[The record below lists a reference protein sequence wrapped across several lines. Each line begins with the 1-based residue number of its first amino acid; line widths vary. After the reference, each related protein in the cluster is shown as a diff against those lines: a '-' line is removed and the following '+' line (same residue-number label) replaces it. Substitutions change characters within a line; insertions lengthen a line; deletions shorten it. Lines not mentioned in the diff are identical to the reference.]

1 MKLLLAASDLRDGE
15 RATTFVNAW
24 LPRKKRSLYV
34 VHVIEPPGVLRDLAQ
49 TIFTDWKQ
57 RSMAKGRHLVDRLAA
72 ALVFRGS
79 AARGV
84 VLEGHA
90 KTTLVQFI
98 CDHGIETTVVAPRTT
113 VRAKR
118 FLLGS
123 VSEAIL
129 HQSPTSVVIVRAAQ
143 QLSKRRAIL
152 IGIDGSADAQKAA
165 KFVLALHLPPAC
177 LTILVHVEEPP
188 DSLLDRM
195 SRSSL
200 DIPLAIQRAKDARRR
215 RVRADLNRIGRL
227 FSMRGHRVKQVIIEG
242 LPAVQILALANQ
254 YHTDLIVVGSRGL
267 SGFERYALGSVSSKV
282 ARHAG
287 CSVLVVK

>member
-1 MKLLLAASDLRDGE
+1 MKLLLPAADSRDGE
-15 RATTFVNAW
+15 RATTFLNAW
-24 LPRKKRSLYV
+24 VPRKKRSLFV

-57 RSMAKGRHLVDRLAA
+57 RSMAKGRHMVDRLAG
-72 ALVFRGS
+72 ALISRGS

-84 VLEGHA
+84 VLEGNA

-98 CDHGIETTVVAPRTT
+98 RDHGIETTIVAPRTT
-113 VRAKR
+113 FRAKR

-129 HQSPTSVVIVRAAQ
+129 HQSPTSVVIARASQ
-143 QLSKRRAIL
+143 SSKRRAVL

-165 KFVLALHLPPAC
+165 AFVLTLHLPPAS
-177 LTILVHVEEPP
+177 LIILVHVEEPP
-188 DSLLDRM
+188 DSVLDRM

-200 DIPLAIQRAKDARRR
+200 DIPVAIQRAKDARKK
-215 RVRADLNRIGRL
+215 RVRADLDRIGRR
-227 FSMRGHRVKQVIIEG
+227 FRTRGHTIKQVIIEG
-242 LPAVQILALANQ
+242 LPALEILELARH
-254 YHTDLIVVGSRGL
+254 YHTDLIVLGSRGL
-267 SGFERYALGSVSSKV
+267 SSFERYALGSVSSRV